1 MSKRITRVNE
11 LLRREVSEQLRR
23 HYRASAVKITI
34 SEVAT
39 SPDLRQAT
47 IYYSVIGDARA
58 QVDAADLF
66 HRVGRDLRHRVSQQV
81 TLKYF
86 PSFEYVYDPS
96 LERGAGIL
104 DILDGLENET
114 GNEDEAET
122 ENEDDDEDDRLA

>member
-23 HYRASAVKITI
+23 HYRSSAVTITI
-34 SEVAT
+34 SDVAT

-58 QVDAADLF
+58 QIDAAELF

-104 DILDGLENET
+104 DILDELENE
-114 GNEDEAET
+114 NES
-122 ENEDDDEDDRLA
+122 ENEREKDHD